1 MFQSPSRRTPATRP
15 PLEPD
20 GFAFHAAGPMNLSSP
35 LEYPAEPTILA
46 VYSDPSRFRLSFNPL
61 RNAAPP
67 SPMMVTKCVPLDGLR
82 FPPFSSVA
90 KATSASCILPLS
102 SWRLHFRFTPCLHM
116 RLPLVAW

>member
-35 LEYPAEPTILA
+35 LEYPAEPTIFA
-46 VYSDPSRFRLSFNPL
+46 VYSDPSRLRLSFKPFK
-61 RNAAPP
+61 NAPPP

-82 FPPFSSVA
+82 CPPFISVA
-90 KATSASCILPLS
+90 NAPAPSCLFPLS
-102 SWRLHFRFTPCLHM
+102 SCCPH
-116 RLPLVAW
+116 